1 MKKVMY
7 KLINISKL
15 DIIKNI
21 LKKKYSYNL
30 DFYTYNRLLY
40 SNNNYINKLVCNEI
54 KNKFINEKNLNNNLN
69 LHRWCLKNKNKTI
82 NENEYP
88 W

>member
-1 MKKVMY
+1 MKRVMY
-7 KLINISKL
+7 KLIDISKL
-15 DIIKNI
+15 DIIKNVV
-21 LKKKYSYNL
+21 KKNYSYNL
-30 DFYTYNRLLY
+30 DYYTYDRLLY
-40 SNNNYINKLVCNEI
+40 SNNNHINKLVCNEI
-54 KNKFINEKNLNNNLN
+54 KNKFINKKNLNNNLN